1 LHWVF
6 AVARRLAR
14 ALIPSLADMA
24 FIGVFFLVLW
34 LGQFV
39 ISRDGDLGWHI
50 ATGRVILSTRH
61 IPTEDLFSYTMRGQ
75 PFVPHEWLAEVVF
88 AGAYGLG
95 GFNAI
100 ALLAAVVI
108 GATFAGL
115 AAVML
120 RRGVSP
126 LIVVPLVGLGVLASI
141 VHWATRPHMFTFLFT
156 FLWATLLE
164 QHRRGRIGTRGL
176 AWLLPVMLLWV
187 NTHGAF
193 IIGDELTATYLA
205 GAALMW
211 LFGATT
217 DRPAY
222 ARQARDLALLLA
234 LSLLIS
240 GANPVGYRLLTYT
253 GDFVSA
259 DFLRATI
266 PELQSPDFHNLLFYP
281 TLLLIAFA
289 LAVSVRRELT
299 PMLLLASWGMF
310 SLYAFRN
317 LPQFI
322 IISLPL
328 LGESAQVLASAYA
341 ARAETQPG
349 MSERV
354 RQVVARLRRAG
365 AGLQLGATRAGG
377 LLPAIVVVVVAG
389 LLAWGVRFDV
399 RQRGNGFDKG
409 AFPIDAIESLKPFPP
424 GQRVFND
431 GSWGGYLALCCWPQ
445 VYNFVDGRVDFYGAA
460 HMYEYYRILNA
471 EPGWREILDR
481 HQVDWVMV
489 QPSRPLVGWLEH
501 DPAWR
506 RIYIDEAAVVFVRR
520 TSAAT
525 TSGPPARP

>member
-1 LHWVF
+1 
-6 AVARRLAR
+6 
-14 ALIPSLADMA
+14 M
-24 FIGVFFLVLW
+24 VLW
-34 LGQFV
+34 LCQFV

-50 ATGRVILSTRH
+50 VTGLVILNTHH
-61 IPTEDLFSYTMRGQ
+61 IPTEDLFSYTAHGQ
-75 PFVPHEWLAEVVF
+75 PFVPHEWLAEVTF
-88 AGAYGLG
+88 SCAYDLG
-95 GFNAI
+95 GFDAI

-115 AAVML
+115 TFVML

-126 LIVVPLVGLGVLASI
+126 LIVVPLVALGVLASI

-164 QHRRGRIGTRGL
+164 QHRRGRIGARGL
-176 AWLLPVMLLWV
+176 AWLLPLMLLWV

-211 LFGATT
+211 LFGAAP
-217 DRPAY
+217 DRPRY

-281 TLLLIAFA
+281 TLLLFAIA
-289 LAVSVRRELT
+289 LAVSVRREPT
-299 PMLLLASWGMF
+299 PMLLLASWGAF
-310 SLYAFRN
+310 SLYSFRN

-322 IISLPL
+322 IICLPL
-328 LGESAQVLASAYA
+328 LGESAQALASAYA
-341 ARAETQPG
+341 ARAEAQPEV
-349 MSERV
+349 SERV

-399 RQRGNGFDKG
+399 RQRGNGFDRG
-409 AFPIDAIESLKPFPP
+409 AFPIDAIERLKPFPP

-445 VYNFVDGRVDFYGAA
+445 VYNFVDGRVDLYGAA
-460 HMYEYYRILNA
+460 HMYDYYRILNA
-471 EPGWREILDR
+471 EPGWREALER
-481 HQVDWVMV
+481 YQVDWVMV
-489 QPSRPLVGWLEH
+489 FHDRPLVGWLEH
-501 DPAWR
+501 DPLWQ
-506 RIYIDEAAVVFVRR
+506 RIYADQTAVVFVRHQAGA
-520 TSAAT
+520 SH
-525 TSGPPARP
+525 PPATH